1 MQSKQYKRQ
10 HKLMV
15 NVITD
20 NKLPQAII
28 KTQTDNNLHL
38 CEQKS
43 WQQDL
48 REVITEPKVL
58 LAQLNINPDS
68 YLQHFKARQLFP
80 VRVPLPFIKRMKKG
94 DINDPLLKQVMP
106 LSSEFLITE
115 GFSTDPLAEHD
126 TVAEGLLHK
135 YKNRVLMIVKAGCAI
150 NCRYCFRRHFPYQDN
165 SPNKQRWQQALNYIA
180 EHHEISEVIFSGGDP
195 LMASDDH
202 LSWLIKQIENIEHV
216 KRLRIHSRLPVVIP
230 RRITPMLIRLLKDT
244 RLKATI
250 VLHIN
255 HANEI
260 DDDFINALE
269 PLRAARIPLFNQS
282 VLLKGVNDNSETLIE
297 LSEQLFDV
305 GIQPYYLHL
314 FDQVQG
320 AAHFDVKEQDAVNIV
335 KAMLAALPGF
345 LMPKLVREIAGETSK
360 TPINLT

>member
-1 MQSKQYKRQ
+1 MPQI
-10 HKLMV
+10 
-15 NVITD
+15 IT
-20 NKLPQAII
+20 QI
-28 KTQTDNNLHL
+28 DNNLHL

-43 WQQDL
+43 WQKDL
-48 REVITEPKVL
+48 REVITEPKHL
-58 LAQLNINPDS
+58 LAQLDINPEK

-106 LSSEFLITE
+106 LTKEFVVTE
-115 GFSTDPLAEHD
+115 GFSSDPLEEHD

-135 YKNRVLMIVKAGCAI
+135 YSNRVLMIVKAGCAI

-165 SPNKQRWQQALNYIA
+165 SPNKQRWQAALDYISK
-180 EHHEISEVIFSGGDP
+180 HNEISEVIFSGGDP

-202 LSWLIKQIENIEHV
+202 LAWLIDNIEKIAHV

-230 RRITPMLIRLLKDT
+230 NRVTQELVNLLKDS
-244 RLKATI
+244 RLKTAI

-260 DDDFINALE
+260 DDDFIDALE

-282 VLLKGVNDNSETLIE
+282 VLLKGINDNSEILIA
-297 LSEQLFDV
+297 LSEQLFDA

-320 AAHFDVKEQDAVNIV
+320 AAHFDVKEQDAVDIV
-335 KAMLAALPGF
+335 KGMLAALPGF
-345 LMPKLVREIAGETSK
+345 LMPKLVREIAGQASK
-360 TPINLT
+360 TPINLV

>member
-1 MQSKQYKRQ
+1 L
-10 HKLMV
+10 KLE
-15 NVITD
+15 
-20 NKLPQAII
+20 LPQII
-28 KTQTDNNLHL
+28 TQKETDLHL
-38 CEQKS
+38 CQQKS
-43 WQQDL
+43 WQKDL
-48 REVITEPKVL
+48 REVITEPKDL
-58 LAQLNINPDS
+58 LAQLNISPDN
-68 YLQHFKARQLFP
+68 YLQHFKARKLFP

-106 LSSEFLITE
+106 LSSEFVVTE
-115 GFSTDPLAEHD
+115 GYSADPLLEHD

-135 YKNRVLMIVKAGCAI
+135 YNNRVLMIVKAACAI

-165 SPNKQRWQQALNYIA
+165 SPNKQRWQQALDYIA
-180 EHHEISEVIFSGGDP
+180 QHNEVSEVIFSGGDP

-202 LSWLIKQIENIEHV
+202 LTWLVEQLEKINHV

-230 RRITPMLIRLLKDT
+230 RRITSALVTLLKNS

-260 DDDFINALE
+260 DSDFVNALE

-282 VLLKGVNDNSETLIE
+282 VLLKGINDNSQTLID
-297 LSEQLFDV
+297 LSEQLFDA

-320 AAHFDVKEQDAVNIV
+320 AAHFDVKEQDAITIV

-345 LMPKLVREIAGETSK
+345 LMPRLVREIAGQSNK
-360 TPINLT
+360 TPIDLS